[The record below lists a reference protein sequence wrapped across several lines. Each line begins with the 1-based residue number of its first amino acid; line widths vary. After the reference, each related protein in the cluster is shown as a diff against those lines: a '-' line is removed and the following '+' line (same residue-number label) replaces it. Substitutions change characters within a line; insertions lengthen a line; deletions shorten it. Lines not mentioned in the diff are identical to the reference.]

1 MMTTFKPRIE
11 QALDLLNQALA
22 EELGI
27 AVKSDELGLL
37 YSDLVNAR
45 RMSSSYKDLMISNP
59 RGGEIFITKRTT
71 TLDF

>member
-45 RMSSSYKDLMISNP
+45 RMSSNYKDLMISNP